1 MPLRTPTLNAPSSLF
16 PLSLLLLS
24 LTFSW
29 TIKSARCDPLQ
40 LPFSDCFDANGN
52 GTHKVGI
59 DSVYGQVVRHAD
71 DGTDSRLNLTVF
83 GTSPV
88 EIDGFL
94 PNSNLGLCLVL
105 DLCVDS
111 S

>member
-1 MPLRTPTLNAPSSLF
+1 
-16 PLSLLLLS
+16 
-24 LTFSW
+24 
-29 TIKSARCDPLQ
+29 
-40 LPFSDCFDANGN
+40 
-52 GTHKVGI
+52 VGI